1 MIFNSCDYPEP
12 CDCAECEARRSA
24 KRIAKDVG
32 IIKSAVRKMKPKRKE
47 LNRESRKLAIKHH
60 YTDIQSEF
68 YEDNIP
74 TNLFTLFE
82 EFLEAVPTS
91 DLAECNTIGLFED
104 ALAERLKRD
113 GVALKDFKNKKYI

>member
-1 MIFNSCDYPEP
+1 MFNSCTYPES
-12 CDCAECEARRSA
+12 CDCAECEGRSYHNRVA
-24 KRIAKDVG
+24 K
-32 IIKSAVRKMKPKRKE
+32 IKSEIRKLTQKRKG
-47 LNRESRKLAIKHH
+47 LNRDSRKLAIKYH

-82 EFLEAVPTS
+82 EFLETVPSS

-113 GVALKDFKNKKYI
+113 GVVLKDFKNKKYI

>member
-1 MIFNSCDYPEP
+1 MMFNSCTYPEP
-12 CDCAECEARRSA
+12 CDCTECDARRSLE
-24 KRIAKDVG
+24 RIG
-32 IIKSAVRKMKPKRKE
+32 IIESAVRKMKPKRKE

-82 EFLEAVPTS
+82 EFLEAVPTY

-113 GVALKDFKNKKYI
+113 GVVLKDFKNKKYI